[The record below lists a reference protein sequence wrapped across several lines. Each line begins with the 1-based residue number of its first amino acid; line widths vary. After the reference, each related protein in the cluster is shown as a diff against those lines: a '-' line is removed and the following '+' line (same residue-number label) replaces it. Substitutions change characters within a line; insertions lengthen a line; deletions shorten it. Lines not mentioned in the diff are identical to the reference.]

1 MPLSTTP
8 GLLAMAG
15 LLCAA
20 VAGVCF
26 VGFAITAVHTLTRHR
41 NTEQP

>member
-1 MPLSTTP
+1 MPLPTMP

-20 VAGVCF
+20 VAAVCF
-26 VGFAITAVHTLTRHR
+26 VGFAITGLHALTRHR
-41 NTEQP
+41 NTERT